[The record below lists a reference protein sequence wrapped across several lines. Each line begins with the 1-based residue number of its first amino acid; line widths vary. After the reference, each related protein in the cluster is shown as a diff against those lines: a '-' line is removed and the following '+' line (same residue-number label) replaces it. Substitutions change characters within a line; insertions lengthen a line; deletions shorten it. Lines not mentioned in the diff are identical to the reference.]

1 MATQNMKND
10 GPCRP
15 EMLDCGQ
22 ETSPV
27 SSISL
32 LLPSAGVSVDK
43 TSWVMGF
50 RKLVLGLRKK
60 RSVSSF
66 EQADK
71 QTLLKYL
78 RFIRSIAT
86 NQGDSLLI
94 HFMHKKTKKK
104 QFF

>member
-1 MATQNMKND
+1 
-10 GPCRP
+10 
-15 EMLDCGQ
+15 MLDCGQ

-32 LLPSAGVSVDK
+32 LLPSNSVSVDK
-43 TSWVMGF
+43 TSWVAGS

-78 RFIRSIAT
+78 LFIRSTAT